1 LSIYGDQTPILAFPC
16 KQNKERLNKA
26 RLHTLTSLVSVRNLS
41 DIKHILVTLV
51 SLIYQQQIII
61 DRKTK
66 FKAE

>member
-1 LSIYGDQTPILAFPC
+1 
-16 KQNKERLNKA
+16 
-26 RLHTLTSLVSVRNLS
+26 LS

-66 FKAE
+66 FKAD

>member
-1 LSIYGDQTPILAFPC
+1 LSIYGDQAPILAFPC
-16 KQNKERLNKA
+16 KHNKERLNKA

-66 FKAE
+66 FKDE